1 MASQDPEFECETR
14 VLMSVDPTLVPSDT
28 PLVRALLEAGRTVL
42 GRPLSFSVSP
52 GSDDQK
58 FVVQQAGLAQCVL
71 YGPGPLEV
79 AHKSDEYQPV
89 ADLKAGTKVLALAIL
104 ELLGRRDGN

>member
-1 MASQDPEFECETR
+1 
-14 VLMSVDPTLVPSDT
+14 
-28 PLVRALLEAGRTVL
+28 VRALVEAGGAVL

-58 FVVQQAGLAQCVL
+58 FVVQEAGITQCVL

-79 AHKSDEYQPV
+79 AHQSNEHQPV
-89 ADLKAGTKVLALAIL
+89 TALVAATKVLALTFL
-104 ELLGRRDGN
+104 ELLGVRSG

>member
-1 MASQDPEFECETR
+1 
-14 VLMSVDPTLVPSDT
+14 MSVDPTLVPSDT
-28 PLVRALLEAGRTVL
+28 PLVQALLEAGQAVL

-58 FVVQQAGLAQCVL
+58 FVVQQAGIPQCVL

-79 AHKSDEYQPV
+79 AHQSDEYQPV
-89 ADLKAGTKVLALAIL
+89 AALTAATKVLALSIL
-104 ELLGRRDGN
+104 QLLGPRES